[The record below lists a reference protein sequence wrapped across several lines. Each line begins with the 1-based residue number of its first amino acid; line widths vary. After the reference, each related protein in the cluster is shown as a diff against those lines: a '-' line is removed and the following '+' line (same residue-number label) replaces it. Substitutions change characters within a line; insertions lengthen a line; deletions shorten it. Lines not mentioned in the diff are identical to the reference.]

1 MFFLKQDG
9 ILLRTIYSILSKCN
23 NYLRLKMH
31 TIFVHFCPMPH
42 YINLMIFFLLYDFLS
57 SFFFIFFVAELL
69 AIHTTVLKI

>member
-1 MFFLKQDG
+1 MSFLNQDG

-31 TIFVHFCPMPH
+31 TIFVQFCPMPH
-42 YINLMIFFLLYDFLS
+42 YIHLVIFFLLVLWV
-57 SFFFIFFVAELL
+57 FFWAELL